1 VFAEETLMNDLPGL
15 DVARLQSYLQR
26 ERPGLLGSKVSA
38 ELFDGGRSNLTYAL
52 TDGETEIVLRR
63 PPLGHVLATA
73 HDMGREYRMQRG
85 LARSAVPVPRT
96 VLMCDDPAII
106 GAPFYLMELVHGTV
120 YRSSEDTSRLT
131 ADDRW
136 ALADQLV
143 DVLVELH
150 AVDPVSTGLAD
161 LGRPDGY
168 LERQVRRWGKQ
179 LDQSRSRDLPGID
192 ELRDRLGRQVPVSR
206 RSGVLHG
213 DFRLDN
219 VIVGDDLR
227 VRAVLDWEMA
237 TIGDPLADIGLLL
250 VYWDGLTNVDNP
262 ITTGMGAGAGFP
274 PGDHLAARYASRSG
288 DDVSELDWYVALG
301 YFKVAVILEGIHY
314 RYVHGQTVGAGFD
327 RVGGLVPLFIERGLA
342 LPLR

>member
-1 VFAEETLMNDLPGL
+1 MNDLPGL

-26 ERPGLLGSKVSA
+26 QRPGLLGSKVSA

-85 LARSAVPVPRT
+85 LARTAVPVART

-120 YRSSEDTSRLT
+120 YRSSEDTSRLA

-168 LERQVRRWGKQ
+168 LERQVGRWGKQ

>member
-1 VFAEETLMNDLPGL
+1 VTDPPGL
-15 DVARLQSYLQR
+15 DLKRLHAYLQR
-26 ERPGLLGSKVSA
+26 EQPGLLGRTVSA
-38 ELFDGGRSNLTYAL
+38 ARFDGGRSNLTYAL
-52 TDGETEIVLRR
+52 TDGEAEVVLRR

-73 HDMGREYRMQRG
+73 HDMGREFRMQRG
-85 LARSAVPVPRT
+85 LAGSAVPVPRT
-96 VLMCDDPAII
+96 LLLCDDPTII

-120 YRSSEDTSRLT
+120 YRSGQDTAGLAAEHRT
-131 ADDRW
+131 

-143 DVLVELH
+143 DVLAELH
-150 AVDPVSTGLAD
+150 AVDPVATGLAD

-168 LERQVRRWGKQ
+168 LERQVRRWAKQ

-192 ELRDRLGRQVPVSR
+192 ALRDRLASEVPVSR
-206 RSGVLHG
+206 RSGVVHG
-213 DFRLDN
+213 DYRLDN

-274 PGDHLAARYASRSG
+274 AGEHLAARYASRSG
-288 DDVSELDWYVALG
+288 ADVSHLDWYVALG
-301 YFKVAVILEGIHY
+301 YFKVAVILEGIHF
-314 RYVHGQTVGAGFD
+314 RYMHGQTVGAGFD
-327 RVGGLVPLFIERGLA
+327 RVGDLVPLFIEGGLA
-342 LPLR
+342 QRLR

>member
-1 VFAEETLMNDLPGL
+1 MDDLPGL

-26 ERPGLLGSKVSA
+26 ERPGLLGSTISA

-85 LARSAVPVPRT
+85 LARTPVPVPRT
-96 VLMCDDPAII
+96 VLLCDDPTII

-120 YRSSEDTSRLT
+120 YRSGADTSRLT
-131 ADDRW
+131 AENRW

-150 AVDPVSTGLAD
+150 ALDPEATALTD

-168 LERQVRRWGKQ
+168 LERQVRRWGRQ
-179 LDQSRSRDLPGID
+179 LDQSRSRDLAGID
-192 ELRDRLGRQVPVSR
+192 ELRGRLARHVPVSR
-206 RSGVLHG
+206 RSGVVHG
-213 DFRLDN
+213 DYRLDN
-219 VIVGDDLR
+219 VIVDEDVR

-250 VYWDGLTNVDNP
+250 VYWDGLTDVDNP
-262 ITTGMGAGAGFP
+262 ITTGVGAGAGFP

-288 DDVSELDWYVALG
+288 EDVSQLDWYVALG
-301 YFKVAVILEGIHY
+301 CFKVAVILEGIHY
-314 RYVHGQTVGAGFD
+314 RYVHGQTVGTGFD
-327 RVGGLVPLFIERGLA
+327 RVGDLVPLFVERGLA

>member
-1 VFAEETLMNDLPGL
+1 MIDPPGL

-26 ERPGLLGSKVSA
+26 ERPGLLGSTISA

-52 TDGETEIVLRR
+52 TDGETEMVLRR

-85 LARSAVPVPRT
+85 LARTRVPVPRT
-96 VLMCDDPAII
+96 VLVCDDPAII
-106 GAPFYLMELVHGTV
+106 GAPFYLMEMVHGMV
-120 YRSSEDTSRLT
+120 YRSAADTSRL
-131 ADDRW
+131 AAAERW
-136 ALADQLV
+136 ALADRLV

-150 AVDPVSTGLAD
+150 ALDPEATGLAD

-168 LERQVRRWGKQ
+168 LARQVRRWSRQ

-192 ELRDRLGRQVPVSR
+192 ELRDRLGHQVPVSR
-206 RSGVLHG
+206 RSGVVHG
-213 DFRLDN
+213 DYRLDN
-219 VIVGDDLR
+219 VIVGEDGR

-250 VYWDGLTNVDNP
+250 VYWDGLTDVDNP
-262 ITTGMGAGAGFP
+262 ITTGMGARAGFP

-288 DDVSELDWYVALG
+288 SDVSHLDWYVALG
-301 YFKVAVILEGIHY
+301 CFKVAVILEGIHY
-314 RYVHGQTVGAGFD
+314 RYVHGQTVGTGFD
-327 RVGGLVPLFIERGLA
+327 RVGDLVPLFIERGLA

>member
-1 VFAEETLMNDLPGL
+1 MNDLPGL

-26 ERPGLLGSKVSA
+26 QRPGLLGSKVSA

-85 LARSAVPVPRT
+85 LARTAVPVPRT

-120 YRSSEDTSRLT
+120 YRSSEDTSRLA

-274 PGDHLAARYASRSG
+274 AGDHLAARYASRSG

>member
-1 VFAEETLMNDLPGL
+1 MNDLPGL

-26 ERPGLLGSKVSA
+26 QRPGLLGSKVSA

-85 LARSAVPVPRT
+85 LARTAVPVPRT

-120 YRSSEDTSRLT
+120 YRSSEDTSRLA